1 MMNIL
6 TILPLF
12 IVVPIVSACLI
23 LLFGKFLK
31 HSSGVIIFI
40 SSGLM
45 MGLSVYARFLLGS
58 IPGKMV
64 IAKIAGIAPYL
75 SINMVLDGLSGFML
89 VIVNTV
95 AFFVVIYSLGYVEK
109 YKDKPKF
116 FSLFSLMVCGLN
128 GVIINGD
135 IFNLFVFLEVASLAS
150 YALVAFGIEGEEL
163 EASFKYAIMGS
174 VASSFILM
182 GIAFLYSMTSTLNI
196 SDIAVTLAA
205 RHYPGLGILFV
216 AVLFMAGFGLKAAM
230 IPFHAWLPDAHSSA
244 PASIS
249 AMLSGVL
256 IKTLGVYTLARMFF
270 TVLNSGNGYLAVFM
284 FLGAIAIAIEGMLAL
299 SQMNLKRLLAYSSI
313 SQIGYIIL
321 GLGLGTPLGIFGGLF
336 HLLNHSIFKS
346 LLFLNAGAL
355 DYSTHTKDIEEAK
368 GAGRAMSVTNKT
380 NLIGSLSIS
389 GIPPF
394 SGFFSKL
401 IIIIACVQTGHLV
414 YAFCAVIGSIFTL
427 CALMKVRKFVFLSDV
442 KEKLGAIRDIPWSMK
457 FSMVCLAVMCVFGGL
472 MLLPPMRVFI
482 QDAVNVLLKV

>member
-1 MMNIL
+1 MNISD
-6 TILPLF
+6 ILPLF

-31 HSSGVIIFI
+31 HSAGFIIFI

-45 MGLSVYARFLLGS
+45 IGLSVYARILLSS

-64 IAKIAGIAPYL
+64 VAKIVGIAPYL
-75 SINMVLDGLSGFML
+75 SINMMLDGLSGFML
-89 VIVNTV
+89 VIVNTA
-95 AFFVVIYSLGYVEK
+95 AFFTAIYSIGYIEK
-109 YKDKPKF
+109 YNDKPKF

-150 YALVAFGIEGEEL
+150 YSLVAFGIEAEEL

-174 VASSFILM
+174 VASSFILL
-182 GIAFLYSMTSTLNI
+182 GIAFLYSMTSTLDM
-196 SDIAVTLAA
+196 SGIASGLANG
-205 RHYPGLGILFV
+205 HYSGLAVLFA
-216 AVLFMAGFGLKAAM
+216 AVLFMAGFGLKAAIM
-230 IPFHAWLPDAHSSA
+230 PFHAWLPDAHSSA

-256 IKTLGVYTLARMFF
+256 IKTLGVYTLSRIFF
-270 TVLNSGNGYLAVFM
+270 TVLNSGTGYLSVFM
-284 FLGAIAIAIEGMLAL
+284 FLGAISIVIAGLLAL
-299 SQMNLKRLLAYSSI
+299 SQMNFKRLLAYSSI

-336 HLLNHSIFKS
+336 HLLNHSVFKP

-355 DYSTHTKDIEEAK
+355 DYSAHTKDIEEAK
-368 GAGRAMSVTNKT
+368 GCGKAMTVTNKT
-380 NLIGSLSIS
+380 NLIGALSIS

-401 IIIIACVQTGHLV
+401 IIIIACVQARHLG

-427 CALMKVRKFVFLSDV
+427 CALMKVRKIVFLSDA
-442 KEKLGAIRDIPWSMK
+442 KEKSSAIKDIPWSMK
-457 FSMVCLAVMCVFGGL
+457 FSMVCLAIMCVLGGL

>member
-1 MMNIL
+1 MNISA
-6 TILPLF
+6 ILPLF
-12 IVVPIVSACLI
+12 IVVPIISACLI

-31 HSSGVIIFI
+31 RSPGFIIFI

-45 MGLSVYARFLLGS
+45 MGLSVYARILLS
-58 IPGKMV
+58 SVSGKAV
-64 IAKIAGIAPYL
+64 VAKIAGITPCL

-95 AFFVVIYSLGYVEK
+95 AFFVAIYSIGYIEK
-109 YKDKPKF
+109 YNDKPKF
-116 FSLFSLMVCGLN
+116 FSLFSLMVCGMN

-150 YALVAFGIEGEEL
+150 YALVAFGIEAEEL

-174 VASSFILM
+174 VASSFILI
-182 GIAFLYSMTSTLNI
+182 GIAFLYSMTSTLNM
-196 SDIAVTLAA
+196 SDMAVTLAA

-216 AVLFMAGFGLKAAM
+216 SVLFMAGFGLKAAM
-230 IPFHAWLPDAHSSA
+230 MPFHAWLPDAHSSA

-270 TVLNSGNGYLAVFM
+270 TVLNSGSGYLSVFM
-284 FLGAIAIAIEGMLAL
+284 FLGAVSIVIAGMLAL
-299 SQMNLKRLLAYSSI
+299 SQMNFKRLLAYSSI

-336 HLLNHSIFKS
+336 HLLNHSIFKP

-355 DYSTHTKDIEEAK
+355 DYSAHIKDIEEAK
-368 GAGRAMSVTNKT
+368 GGGSTMAVTDKT

-401 IIIIACVQTGHLV
+401 IIIIACAKAGHLG

-427 CALMKVRKFVFLSDV
+427 CALMKVRKFVFLSDAR
-442 KEKLGAIRDIPWSMK
+442 EKLSAIKDIPWSMK

-482 QDAVNVLLKV
+482 QDAVNVLIKV